1 MSTQVD
7 LRRLS
12 PLQRGYVLAYKRAYH
27 RAGIEYREELA
38 LLAKSHREQMTELA
52 AFYDKELKSL
62 AGDFVLLAAAHREE
76 LRRRAIA
83 EAQAERAMNP
93 FQPLH

>member
-1 MSTQVD
+1 MRTD
-7 LRRLS
+7 LRKLT
-12 PLQRGYVLAYKRAYH
+12 PTQRSYVLYVLAYKRAYH

-38 LLAKSHREQMTELA
+38 LLAKTHREQIMQLA
-52 AFYDKELKSL
+52 RFYDEQLKD
-62 AGDFVLLAAAHREE
+62 DFALLAAAHREE

-83 EAQAERAMNP
+83 EAQAERALNP